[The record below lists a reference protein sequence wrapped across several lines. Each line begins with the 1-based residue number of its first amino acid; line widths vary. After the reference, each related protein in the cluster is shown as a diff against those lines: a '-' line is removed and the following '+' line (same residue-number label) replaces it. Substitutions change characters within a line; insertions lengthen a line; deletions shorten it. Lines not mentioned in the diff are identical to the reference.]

1 MAAPGP
7 EMKSK
12 FGLREEAGGL
22 EWVSGNCAV
31 PVNCAPA
38 LRGRRTILA

>member
-1 MAAPGP
+1 MVAPGP

-12 FGLREEAGGL
+12 FGRREEAGGL
-22 EWVSGNCAV
+22 EWVSGTCVV

-38 LRGRRTILA
+38 LRGLRTILA